1 MDQRANQREALRIEC
16 KRFPWRLQQYICSKW
31 CRSSNMDAHRQF
43 QQDICLDSPYSEI
56 KFQFRIQ
63 RSSECEGMELRRECL
78 SFR

>member
-1 MDQRANQREALRIEC
+1 
-16 KRFPWRLQQYICSKW
+16 
-31 CRSSNMDAHRQF
+31 MDAHRQF
-43 QQDICLDSPYSEI
+43 QQDIRLDSPYSEI